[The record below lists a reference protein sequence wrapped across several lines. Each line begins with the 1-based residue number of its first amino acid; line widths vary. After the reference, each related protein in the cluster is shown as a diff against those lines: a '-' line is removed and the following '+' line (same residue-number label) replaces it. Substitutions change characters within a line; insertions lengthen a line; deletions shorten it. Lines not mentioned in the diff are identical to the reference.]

1 VRVISLRTLQSADDE
16 PNKNDAF
23 TQAWRLRRV
32 QEALRVDPHL
42 AFPAIHGQSSVTPNS
57 STPLSHFVAMF
68 GSSKA
73 EERTIHNHLCATEDL
88 LKKHGHLLDDAEYE
102 DADFELKE

>member
-1 VRVISLRTLQSADDE
+1 
-16 PNKNDAF
+16 
-23 TQAWRLRRV
+23 
-32 QEALRVDPHL
+32 
-42 AFPAIHGQSSVTPNS
+42 
-57 STPLSHFVAMF
+57 MF